1 MYHCHSVLRNQHTNT
16 AIQSRKGS
24 EKMAW
29 QFSSEWPIY
38 VQVSDQI
45 VSNILTGVYK
55 QGEKLPSVR
64 EFAVLAAVNPNT
76 VQRAL
81 SELESVGL
89 IETQRNTG
97 KFVTTEEDVIQM
109 AREKRGEALAS
120 EFLKSMAALG
130 YSAEQTI
137 GLLQKAQLKEVE
149 CNGCNA

>member
-1 MYHCHSVLRNQHTNT
+1 
-16 AIQSRKGS
+16 
-24 EKMAW
+24 MAW
-29 QFSSEWPIY
+29 QFSSERPIY

-64 EFAVLAAVNPNT
+64 EFAMLAAVNPNT

-97 KFVTTEEDVIQM
+97 KFVTQEEGVIQM
-109 AREKRGEALAS
+109 AREKRGEALAA

-130 YSAEQTI
+130 YSAQQTI
-137 GLLQKAQLKEVE
+137 GLLQKTQIREVSSNE
-149 CNGCNA
+149 CNA

>member
-1 MYHCHSVLRNQHTNT
+1 MYYCHSVLINKHSDTGRGKEGR
-16 AIQSRKGS
+16 AV
-24 EKMAW
+24 AW
-29 QFSSEWPIY
+29 QFSNEKPIY

-97 KFVTTEEDVIQM
+97 KFVTQEEGVINM
-109 AREKRGEALAS
+109 AREKRGESLAVD
-120 EFLKSMAALG
+120 FLKNMAALG
-130 YSAEQTI
+130 YSAQQTI
-137 GLLQKAQLKEVE
+137 SLLQKTQIREVSTNE
-149 CNGCNA
+149 CNA

>member
-1 MYHCHSVLRNQHTNT
+1 MRIL
-16 AIQSRKGS
+16 
-24 EKMAW
+24 AW
-29 QFSSEWPIY
+29 QFSNEKPIY

-64 EFAVLAAVNPNT
+64 EFAGIAAVNPNT

-97 KFVTTEEDVIQM
+97 KFVTQEGG
-109 AREKRGEALAS
+109 RH
-120 EFLKSMAALG
+120 
-130 YSAEQTI
+130 
-137 GLLQKAQLKEVE
+137 
-149 CNGCNA
+149 

>member
-1 MYHCHSVLRNQHTNT
+1 
-16 AIQSRKGS
+16 
-24 EKMAW
+24 MAW
-29 QFSSEWPIY
+29 QFSSEKPIY

-45 VSNILTGVYK
+45 ISNILTGVYK

-97 KFVTTEEDVIQM
+97 KFVTQEGGVIEM

-130 YSAEQTI
+130 YSPDQTI
-137 GLLQKAQLKEVE
+137 GLLQKAQLKEVSIDE
-149 CNGCNA
+149 RNNA

>member
-1 MYHCHSVLRNQHTNT
+1 
-16 AIQSRKGS
+16 
-24 EKMAW
+24 MAW
-29 QFSSEWPIY
+29 QFSSERPIY

-55 QGEKLPSVR
+55 MGEKVPSVR
-64 EFAVLAAVNPNT
+64 EFASLAAVNPNT

-97 KFVTTEEDVIQM
+97 KFVTQQGEAIEM
-109 AREKRGEALAS
+109 AREKRGEVLAS

-130 YSAEQTI
+130 YSPEQTI
-137 GLLQKAQLKEVE
+137 SLLQRAQIREVKSDE
-149 CNGCNA
+149 CNA

>member
-1 MYHCHSVLRNQHTNT
+1 
-16 AIQSRKGS
+16 
-24 EKMAW
+24 MAW
-29 QFSSEWPIY
+29 QFSSERPIY

-55 QGEKLPSVR
+55 KGEKLPSVR

-97 KFVTTEEDVIQM
+97 KFVTQEEGVIEM
-109 AREKRGEALAS
+109 ARENRGEALAA
-120 EFLKSMAALG
+120 EFLKNMAALG
-130 YSAEQTI
+130 YSTQQTI
-137 GLLQKAQLKEVE
+137 SLLQKAQIKEVKADE
-149 CNGCNA
+149 CNA